1 MGGCIIMENMELTF
15 ELAHVGINCANSDE
29 ALSVANLFGILLNTP
44 VKIGNS
50 SIFTGSCIEATKSP
64 YLGTKGHLAI
74 RTNNIKRAIEEYE
87 KKGFE
92 IDMSTQKTDGSGNI
106 TSVYLRGEFGGFAV
120 HLLA

>member
-1 MGGCIIMENMELTF
+1 MENSGLTF
-15 ELAHVGINCANSDE
+15 ELAHVGINCADPDE
-29 ALSVANLFGILLNTP
+29 ALAVANLFGILFNAA

-50 SIFTGSCIEATKSP
+50 SIFAGSSIEAIKSP
-64 YLGTKGHLAI
+64 YLGTKGHIAI
-74 RTNNIKRAIEEYE
+74 KTNNINGAIEEYA

-92 IDMSTQKTDGSGNI
+92 IDTSTQKTDSSGNI